1 MVGVPDRLTTLNRH
15 SGHGRVWTEV
25 LDRLSR
31 MTDLVVGTD
40 KTADVWLDNGHDPD
54 PEVPGPIVACAYE
67 VSWGTPELDAEFPP
81 DSLRLLSNA
90 TAQAMARATHV
101 VTGARAS
108 KKQQILDYYGLSPRP
123 GPRVPIWRRSGA
135 LPSSSGSQGARRSF
149 ENARAMIV
157 RILPSRPPSVRERT
171 SRRCARR
178 SAGVADRGFP
188 HVLVIVASDPPGNFD
203 REQLRRQAL
212 AELPGH
218 PGRILQFA
226 DPSDEELASLI
237 AGATAACQPSR
248 FEGFGLPTLEAMAS
262 GVPVI
267 VSNRAAPPEVVGR
280 AGWVVEPTTDGVE
293 QALLEIVENPTRA
306 HRIGAHAR
314 RRCRVLHLG
323 SHCNRLAPCSPPCG
337 PAITMT
343 PRHALSGQGAVETA
357 HRDRIVR

>member
-108 KKQQILDYYGLSPRP
+108 KRQKFLTITGFHPAGCTSSHLASIRISSILVGQPR
-123 GPRVPIWRRSGA
+123 GA
-135 LPSSSGSQGARRSF
+135 RSF

-171 SRRCARR
+171 SRRCARH
-178 SAGVADRGFP
+178 SAGWPIVVFPTSWSSSLRTRPATLTGNSFAGRLLPSSLATLVGF
-188 HVLVIVASDPPGNFD
+188 
-203 REQLRRQAL
+203 
-212 AELPGH
+212 
-218 PGRILQFA
+218 
-226 DPSDEELASLI
+226 
-237 AGATAACQPSR
+237 
-248 FEGFGLPTLEAMAS
+248 
-262 GVPVI
+262 
-267 VSNRAAPPEVVGR
+267 SNSSIP
-280 AGWVVEPTTDGVE
+280 
-293 QALLEIVENPTRA
+293 PTR
-306 HRIGAHAR
+306 
-314 RRCRVLHLG
+314 
-323 SHCNRLAPCSPPCG
+323 NSP
-337 PAITMT
+337 A
-343 PRHALSGQGAVETA
+343 
-357 HRDRIVR
+357 